1 MASPAPASPPRISG
15 FNYVRP
21 LGSGGFAQVYQYEQ
35 DMPRR
40 VVAVKVLSEDMATP
54 SSRSAF
60 EAEADAM
67 ARLSSHPSIVSIFAA
82 SVSSDGH
89 PYIAMEYCPESLR
102 NRSRGNPSSLQEVLD
117 AGVRLA
123 GALETAHQAG
133 VLHRDIKPSNVLLAT
148 TGRPVLADFGIV
160 SLRGQMRGE
169 GTSRAMSI
177 PWAAPEVVTEQTS
190 GTVASEVWSLGA
202 TLYTFAAGRSPFA
215 RPSGS
220 QETESKLVDRIKR
233 AKYPPVPGAQGYEA
247 FDSVMASALAQQP
260 SQRYAT
266 MRAFGEALQQLQ
278 RHYGFDVT
286 PLDVVGSAWVP
297 PASTGSSARGPVVSS
312 VHGAQGGA
320 SRAQKRE
327 QLAAELRFDEIPKK
341 DAGASTLKPVLIGV
355 GSAVAVLA
363 VGAAVFGL
371 MGGF

>member
-1 MASPAPASPPRISG
+1 MASPALASPPRISG

-40 VVAVKVLSEDMATP
+40 VVAVKVLSEDFTTP

-102 NRSRGNPSSLQEVLD
+102 NRSKGNPSPLHEVLD

-133 VLHRDIKPSNVLLAT
+133 VLHRDIKPSNVLIAT
-148 TGRPVLADFGIV
+148 TGRPMLADFGIV

-215 RPSGS
+215 RPGGS

-233 AKYPPVPGAQGYEA
+233 AKYLPVPGAQGYEA
-247 FDSVMASALAQQP
+247 FDSVIGHALAQDP
-260 SQRYAT
+260 DQRFAS
-266 MRAFGEALQQLQ
+266 MREFGEALQQLQ

-297 PASTGSSARGPVVSS
+297 PAATIEAQRGPVVSS
-312 VHGAQGGA
+312 VQGAQAGQ
-320 SRAQKRE
+320 SRAERRAALAAQLQVDEVPVRE
-327 QLAAELRFDEIPKK
+327 QGSKV
-341 DAGASTLKPVLIGV
+341 LKPVLIGV
-355 GSAVAVLA
+355 GSAVGVLA
-363 VGAAVFGL
+363 VVAVVFGL